1 MEVIKKK
8 NARIFEF
15 KIKNFKGIEVFEHSF
30 EDGNPCV
37 LYGNNGS
44 GKSSIIEGIY
54 MAFMGKKVPFKFDN
68 AVGPYSIGAV
78 KKALVKIG
86 IEADPGVIE
95 FGEKFFINFGI
106 TAAGT
111 VSLKITD
118 DKDET
123 IHTTPPRDKI
133 KKLLGMFLD
142 PVELANTIKEPN
154 GDKKFAERLAAMV
167 GLDFQPFTKTEDSL
181 FLELQTE
188 HVEEKRLQGVV
199 ATLDEPQED
208 WAKKYTDPAEISKQ
222 LQNFNLLKS
231 ENEQRAR
238 NITAEEDEADRL
250 CQSSLGLYEEIAV
263 IKTEGQA
270 LKDGYNKQVE
280 ALNLSKESLVELQ
293 EKDKPVEWDGTKNI
307 QAEIQKL
314 TEELGKFQIHEREEA
329 RKKQEIDSATQE
341 INLSAERL
349 VTSKN
354 EIASK
359 KEAMDLKIAEKESK
373 DSFISDQFKK
383 IELSKVKNVEKPWEG
398 EKDPKGELEPE
409 EYLNG
414 KMNNVTKWN
423 NEFAARESH
432 EKAVKGLKAVE
443 ASIQSIE
450 KKRKDN
456 KLAKSNAV
464 ASVKDKFPHPGIT
477 VDENTVWYDK
487 DDRRGPR
494 SINDWSDGET
504 RRICTDVLIAGN
516 TGDLNVLLIRAGYCL
531 DPDARQDIYASA
543 KEHGYDVILE
553 TIETSEVGALHIVD
567 GRVDSINQPLIDEKP
582 VDDKLLE
589 QKEGRGIRE
598 DLSKKEVDDSDFNWD

>member
-1 MEVIKKK
+1 MEVVKKK

-30 EDGNPCV
+30 EDGKPCV

-68 AVGPYSIGAV
+68 AAGPYSMGSV
-78 KKALVKIG
+78 KKAMVKIG

-95 FGEKFFINFGI
+95 FGEKFFIHFGI
-106 TAAGT
+106 TEAGT

-123 IHTTPPRDKI
+123 INTTPPRDKI

-154 GDKKFAERLAAMV
+154 GDKKFAERLCEMV
-167 GLDFQPFTKTEDSL
+167 GLDLKPFVDTEASL
-181 FLELQTE
+181 FEEFQAENVEKKRQEGVFASLE
-188 HVEEKRLQGVV
+188 
-199 ATLDEPQED
+199 EPQED
-208 WAKKYTDPAEISKQ
+208 WAKKYTNPEEISKQ
-222 LQNFNLLKS
+222 LQNFNALKS
-231 ENEQRAR
+231 ENEQRIR
-238 NITAEEDEADRL
+238 NVTAEEDEADRL
-250 CQSSLGLYEEIAV
+250 CQSSLDLYEEIAV
-263 IKTEGQA
+263 IKIEGQA
-270 LKDGYNKQVE
+270 LKGAYNNQV
-280 ALNLSKESLVELQ
+280 LSHNSAKESLVELQ
-293 EKDKPVEWDGTKNI
+293 EKNNPIEWTGTKNI

-314 TEELGKFQIHEREEA
+314 TEELGKFQTHEQEEA
-329 RKKQEIDSATQE
+329 RKKQEIDSSTQE

-349 VTSKN
+349 VASQN
-354 EIASK
+354 EISSK
-359 KEAMDLKIAEKESK
+359 KEAMTAKITEKESK
-373 DSFISDQFKK
+373 DNVVCEQFKK
-383 IELSKVKNVEKPWEG
+383 IELSKKENIEKPWEG
-398 EKDPKGELEPE
+398 EKDPEGKLEPE

-414 KMNNVTKWN
+414 KMANVTKWN
-423 NEFAARESH
+423 KQFADREAY
-432 EKAVKGLKAVE
+432 EKADKGLKAVD
-443 ASIQSIE
+443 ASIQSIS
-450 KKRKDN
+450 KKRKGN
-456 KLAKSNAV
+456 QTAKSNAV

-487 DDRRGPR
+487 NDRRGPR

-531 DPDARQDIYASA
+531 DPDARQDIYATA
-543 KEHGYDVILE
+543 KEHNYDVVLE

-567 GRVDSINQPLIDEKP
+567 GRVDSINQPLKGDAALVQHVIDLKDE
-582 VDDKLLE
+582 
-589 QKEGRGIRE
+589 
-598 DLSKKEVDDSDFNWD
+598 KKEVDGSDFNWGDNT

>member
-1 MEVIKKK
+1 MEVQKKK

-15 KIKNFKGIEVFEHSF
+15 KIKNFKGIEVVEHSF
-30 EDGNPCV
+30 KDGKPCV

-68 AVGPYSIGAV
+68 VAGPYSHGAV
-78 KKALVKIG
+78 KKAFVKIG

-95 FGEKFFINFGI
+95 FGEKFFIHFGI
-106 TAAGT
+106 TAAGS

-154 GDKKFAERLAAMV
+154 GDKKFAERLCEMV
-167 GLDFQPFTKTEDSL
+167 GLDLKPFVEKEAELFAEFQAEN
-181 FLELQTE
+181 
-188 HVEEKRLQGVV
+188 VEKKRQEGVF
-199 ATLDEPQED
+199 ASLDEPQED
-208 WAKKYTDPAEISKQ
+208 WAKKYTDPEEISRQ
-222 LQNFNLLKS
+222 LQNFNILNS
-231 ENEQRAR
+231 QNEQFIR
-238 NITAEEDEADRL
+238 NIKAEEDEVDRL
-250 CQSSLGLYEEIAV
+250 CQSSLDLHEEIAV
-263 IKTEGQA
+263 IKIEGQA
-270 LKDGYNKQVE
+270 LKGAYNNQV
-280 ALNLSKESLVELQ
+280 LSHNSAKESLVELQ
-293 EKDKPVEWDGTKNI
+293 EKNEPVEWAGTKDI
-307 QAEIQKL
+307 QEEIRKL
-314 TEELGKFQIHEREEA
+314 TEELGKFQEHEQLEVK
-329 RKKQEIDSATQE
+329 KKQEIDSSVQE

-349 VTSKN
+349 VTSQN
-354 EIASK
+354 EISSK
-359 KEAMDLKIAEKESK
+359 KEAMTAKISEKEAK
-373 DSFISDQFKK
+373 DSTVADQFKK
-383 IELSKVKNVEKPWEG
+383 IELSKKENVEKPWEG
-398 EKDPKGELEPE
+398 EKDPEGLLKPE

-414 KMNNVTKWN
+414 KMANVTKWN
-423 NEFAARESH
+423 KQFADRESY
-432 EKAVKGLKAVE
+432 EKADKGLKAVDS
-443 ASIQSIE
+443 SIQSIE

-456 KLAKSNAV
+456 RTSKSMAV

-494 SINDWSDGET
+494 SINDWSEGET

-531 DPDARQDIYASA
+531 DPDARQDIYKTAA
-543 KEHGYDVILE
+543 EHEYDVILE

-567 GRVDSINQPLIDEKP
+567 GRVDSINQPPVEIEEKP
-582 VDDKLLE
+582 AEDSGKIEKQGSDVD
-589 QKEGRGIRE
+589 I
-598 DLSKKEVDDSDFNWD
+598 SDFNWGDDT